1 MSYVKNKIDFLT
13 KISNSIEF
21 EKDIALQRIF
31 EIIKS
36 RKSQKELNK
45 ERNLINRIA
54 VDSVL
59 NCKTIELIL
68 RFTDS

>member
-1 MSYVKNKIDFLT
+1 MSYVKNKIDFLN
-13 KISNSIEF
+13 KISNSTEF
-21 EKDIALQRIF
+21 QKDIVLQRIF

-36 RKSQKELNK
+36 TKSQKELNK

-59 NCKTIELIL
+59 NCKIIELIL

>member
-1 MSYVKNKIDFLT
+1 MSYVKNKIDFLN
-13 KISNSIEF
+13 KISNSTEF
-21 EKDIALQRIF
+21 QKDIVLQRIF

-36 RKSQKELNK
+36 TKSQKELNK

-54 VDSVL
+54 IDSVL

>member
-1 MSYVKNKIDFLT
+1 MSYVKNKIDFLN
-13 KISNSIEF
+13 KISNSTEF
-21 EKDIALQRIF
+21 QKDIVLQRIF

-36 RKSQKELNK
+36 TKSQKELNK

-54 VDSVL
+54 IDSVL
-59 NCKTIELIL
+59 NCKIIELIL

>member
-1 MSYVKNKIDFLT
+1 MSYVKNKIDFLN
-13 KISNSIEF
+13 KISNSTEF
-21 EKDIALQRIF
+21 QKDIVLQRIF

-36 RKSQKELNK
+36 TKSQKELNK